1 MARRKKEFNKDAA
14 FPVRF
19 RTLCYEAGNS
29 QLALSKA
36 LGVSRPTISGWLDG
50 KAVPDILSLKKIANF
65 FNVSADYLLGLS
77 DAASPDVSLRAAAT
91 YTGLSEAAVQALH
104 NGLDNVK
111 CDWEPDM
118 EQETEPDS
126 DTMTKKNLSAA
137 SALIESD
144 NFSNMVTYLEEVAET
159 VYWKKFLSL
168 LKEKYCEDDPNN
180 SSDLFCF
187 ASPDNRNFV
196 KKCMSYLHQTQ
207 TYFVPRKELEEISN
221 MDDDSL
227 MDYVYSSLF
236 NFKQHADVA
245 QFHAAKALTD
255 YITQIISTSASTAKD
270 YFRK

>member
-14 FPVRF
+14 FPSRF
-19 RTLCYEAGNS
+19 RTLCYQAGNS

-50 KAVPDILSLKKIANF
+50 KAVPDILSLKKIANH

-77 DAASPDVSLRAAAT
+77 DVASPDVSLRAAAT

-104 NGLDNVK
+104 NGLDNVE

-118 EQETEPDS
+118 ERETEPDS
-126 DTMTKKNLSAA
+126 DAVIRKTLSAA

-144 NFSNMVTYLEEVAET
+144 NFSSMVTYLEEVAET
-159 VYWKKFLSL
+159 LYWKKFLDL
-168 LKEKYCEDDPNN
+168 LEEAYCEEDPNN
-180 SSDLFCF
+180 SSDDFCF

-196 KKCMSYLHQTQ
+196 KECMCYLHQTQ
-207 TYFVPRKELEEISN
+207 TYFVPKIKLEEVLN
-221 MDDDSL
+221 MDDNRL
-227 MDYVYSSLF
+227 MYYVDNTLGE
-236 NFKQHADVA
+236 FKQCAEVA